1 MLYLA
6 IVFFMIALLAAVLGF
21 GGLVSGWSV
30 ALDLVFWVALVAFAC
45 LVVAWVAR
53 HEDKRTR
60 LYE

>member
-6 IVFFMIALLAAVLGF
+6 IVFFMIALLAAVVGF
-21 GGLVSGWSV
+21 GGLAVGWGV
-30 ALDLVFWVALVAFAC
+30 FFNIVFWVALVAFAC

-53 HEDKRTR
+53 HGDRRTR